1 MATPTIRATETARE
15 EMTEEMGTETG
26 RKVGDLEEVA
36 VVEVARIVAEM
47 NKSYRKIKKLP
58 KISSINNSCNFKP
71 KTEVTLRYLS
81 KLNKK
86 NWIISSRNSWPNKKR
101 R

>member
-1 MATPTIRATETARE
+1 MATETARE

-26 RKVGDLEEVA
+26 RKVGDLGEVA
-36 VVEVARIVAEM
+36 VVKVARIMAEM
-47 NKSYRKIKKLP
+47 NKSYQKIKKLP

-71 KTEVTLRYLS
+71 RMEVTLRYLS